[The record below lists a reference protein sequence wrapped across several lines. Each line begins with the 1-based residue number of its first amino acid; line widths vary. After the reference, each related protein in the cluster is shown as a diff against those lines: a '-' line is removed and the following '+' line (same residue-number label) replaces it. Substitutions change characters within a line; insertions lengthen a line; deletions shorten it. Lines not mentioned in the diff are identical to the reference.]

1 MALTTEVEKFLVE
14 ACTACDEPEEV
25 RYMVD
30 LFSDALESVGPDD
43 APDREEMVQF
53 CLNHLDME

>member
-14 ACTACDEPEEV
+14 ACATCEDTEQV

-30 LFSDALESVGPDD
+30 LLSDAFESLD
-43 APDREEMVQF
+43 ATDVPDREEMVEYCQV
-53 CLNHLDME
+53 HLGL